1 LRERALTEV
10 LVNITEEMKSS
21 YIDYAM
27 SVIVGRA
34 LPDIRDGLKPV
45 HRRIL
50 YAMYEQGMT
59 HDQPYRKSARVVGD
73 VMGKYH
79 PHGDVAIYETM
90 VRMAQDFSMR
100 YPLVDGQGN
109 FGSIDG
115 DPAAA
120 MRYTEVR
127 LSRIA
132 EELLV
137 DLDKDTVDFLPN
149 YDGSLKEPSILPAKL
164 PNLLLN
170 GSTGIAV
177 GMATNIPPHN
187 LRETV
192 RAIIHLIDQPQ
203 ASLRELMEHL
213 PGPDFPTAGYI
224 IGRAG
229 IEAAYLTGRGSIL
242 MRAKSEIE
250 EAPRGT
256 RILFTELPYQVN
268 KAKLIED
275 MAEMVKAGRLEGIS
289 DLRDESDKDGI
300 RMVVEVKSGFNAQVV
315 LNQLH
320 KNTSLQTSFGVIN
333 LVLVNGQPRT
343 LSLKETLD
351 HYILYRSQVV
361 ERRTRFELEAA
372 EKRAHILAGLLIALG
387 NIDQVI
393 KIIRASPTP
402 NEARDGLIMAFGLS
416 EEQAKAILDMRLQ
429 RLTGLERDKIATE
442 ASELE
447 KTIDR
452 LRKILASRDEI
463 LNIIKQELTELCES
477 YGDERRTQIVEQE
490 GEIGHEDL
498 IQEEEVAV
506 AMTSNGYI
514 KRQPLTAYR
523 MQRRGGRGVIGA
535 ETKDEEHVT
544 DFFTASTKDY
554 LLFFTDKGKAHW
566 LKVYEVPSL
575 GRASRG
581 KSIVNLLQLEQDER
595 LAGAMPVNSF
605 EADGFILIVTRS
617 GSIAKMPIRAFR
629 NPRKGGIKAV
639 NLKGDSLVAA
649 RLTDQGQEL
658 LVATK
663 QGKAIRFK
671 EGDVRASNR
680 GTMGVKAMS
689 LSPGDEII
697 SMDVVKPS
705 CTLLTVTSRGYG
717 KRTELEEYPLQ
728 RRGGKGVK
736 NIDMKKGYVCCT
748 TTVSGED
755 ELLVTT
761 KDGVVIRIPTGEIR
775 VQGRATQGVR
785 IMKVKSGDE
794 VSAVARITQG
804 AEE

>member
-1 LRERALTEV
+1 LTEV

-79 PHGDVAIYETM
+79 PHGDVAIYDTM

-127 LSRIA
+127 LARIA

-192 RAIIHLIDQPQ
+192 RAMIHLIDQPQ

-320 KNTSLQTSFGVIN
+320 KITSLQTSFGVIN

-343 LSLKETLD
+343 LSLKETLE

-402 NEARDGLIMAFGLS
+402 IEARDGLIMAFGLS

-595 LAGAMPVNSF
+595 LAGAMPVKSF

-748 TTVSGED
+748 TTVSGEE

-785 IMKVKSGDE
+785 IMNVKSGDE

>member
-1 LRERALTEV
+1 LIEV

-34 LPDIRDGLKPV
+34 LPDVRDGLKPV

-79 PHGDVAIYETM
+79 PHGDAAIYETM

-109 FGSIDG
+109 FGSVDG

-127 LSRIA
+127 LSKIA

-187 LRETV
+187 LRETAN
-192 RAIIHLIDQPQ
+192 AIIHLIDQPQ

-213 PGPDFPTAGYI
+213 PGPDFPTGGYI

-250 EAPRGT
+250 EGRTT

-300 RMVVEVKSGFNAQVV
+300 RLVVEVKSGFNAQVV

-320 KNTSLQTSFGVIN
+320 KNTSLQTSFGIIN
-333 LVLVNGQPRT
+333 LVLVGGQPRT
-343 LSLKETLD
+343 LSMKETLE
-351 HYILYRSQVV
+351 HYVLYRCEVV

-393 KIIRASPTP
+393 KIIRASPSP
-402 NEARDGLIMAFGLS
+402 NEAREGLISAFGLS

-447 KTIDR
+447 KTIEG
-452 LRKILASRDEI
+452 LRKILASREEI
-463 LNIIKQELTELCES
+463 LKIIKQELRELCES
-477 YGDERRTQIVEQE
+477 YGDERRTEIIEQE

-506 AMTSNGYI
+506 TMTSNGYI

-535 ETKDEEHVT
+535 ETKEEEHVT
-544 DFFTASTKDY
+544 DVFTASTKDY

-581 KSIVNLLQLEQDER
+581 KSIVNLLQLEQDEQ
-595 LAGAMPVNSF
+595 LAGAMPVKSF
-605 EADGFILIVTRS
+605 EADGFIVIVTRS

-705 CTLLTVTSRGYG
+705 CTLLTVTSQGYG

-736 NIDMKKGYVCCT
+736 NIDMRKGYVCCT
-748 TTVSGED
+748 TTVSNED

-785 IMKVKSGDE
+785 IMNVKSGDE

-804 AEE
+804 TDE